1 MASVKGLGVVFG
13 VSSTA
18 IAIAGAAASSWKV
31 TGESISKEAE
41 TVIVKD
47 KDGET
52 KGMVVYDPRDVVGL
66 TVYPHGASL
75 ADAKTANALPDIG
88 DKCVITDA
96 DDGDVLELCSGSR
109 PRASSSRPSPTRRR
123 QLGRRSTTLS
133 WARRAV
139 AGDSTPKA

>member
-1 MASVKGLGVVFG
+1 MATVKGLGVVFG
-13 VSSTA
+13 ISSAVTT
-18 IAIAGAAASSWKV
+18 IAGAAVSYKL
-31 TGESISKEAE
+31 TGQSVAKEAE

-88 DKCVITDA
+88 DAAVLTDSDDA
-96 DDGDVLELCSGSR
+96 DVGGNYVVT
-109 PRASSSRPSPTRRR
+109 SSSKSKSNTDVTSFDVEVTKYSSDI
-123 QLGRRSTTLS
+123 STTIS
-133 WARRAV
+133 A
-139 AGDSTPKA
+139 

>member
-1 MASVKGLGVVFG
+1 MATVKGLGVVFG

-18 IAIAGAAASSWKV
+18 IAIAGAAASSWKI

-88 DKCVITDA
+88 DAAVLTDSDDA
-96 DDGDVLELCSGSR
+96 DLGGNYVVT
-109 PRASSSRPSPTRRR
+109 SSSKAKSNTDVTSFDVEVTKY
-123 QLGRRSTTLS
+123 STDIS
-133 WARRAV
+133 
-139 AGDSTPKA
+139 STIS

>member
-1 MASVKGLGVVFG
+1 MATVKGLGVVFG

-18 IAIAGAAASSWKV
+18 ITIAGSASASDFKI
-31 TGESISKEAE
+31 TGQSVAKEAE

-66 TVYPHGASL
+66 TVYPHGSSL
-75 ADAKTANALPDIG
+75 ANAKTANSLPDIG

-96 DDGDVLELCSGSR
+96 DDGDVAGTYVVT
-109 PRASSSRPSPTRRR
+109 SSSKSKSNTDVTSFDVEATKYSTDI
-123 QLGRRSTTLS
+123 STTIAS
-133 WARRAV
+133 
-139 AGDSTPKA
+139 

>member
-13 VSSTA
+13 ISSAVTT
-18 IAIAGAAASSWKV
+18 IAGSAVSYKLTGQSV
-31 TGESISKEAE
+31 TKEAE

-52 KGMVVYDPRDVVGL
+52 KGMVVYDPRDVGGL

-88 DKCVITDA
+88 DAAVLTDA
-96 DDGDVLELCSGSR
+96 DDGDVGGNYVVT
-109 PRASSSRPSPTRRR
+109 SSAKSKSNTDVTSFDVEVTKYSTDI
-123 QLGRRSTTLS
+123 STTIAS
-133 WARRAV
+133 
-139 AGDSTPKA
+139 

>member
-1 MASVKGLGVVFG
+1 MATVKGLGVVFG

-18 IAIAGAAASSWKV
+18 ITIAGSSVDYKF
-31 TGESISKEAE
+31 TGQSVAKEAE

-66 TVYPHGASL
+66 TVYPHGSSL
-75 ADAKTANALPDIG
+75 ANAVTANSLPDIG

-96 DDGDVLELCSGSR
+96 DDGDVAGTYVVTSSGKSK
-109 PRASSSRPSPTRRR
+109 SNTDVTSFDVEVTKYSTDI
-123 QLGRRSTTLS
+123 STTIS
-133 WARRAV
+133 
-139 AGDSTPKA
+139 S

>member
-88 DKCVITDA
+88 AKSNTDVTSF
-96 DDGDVLELCSGSR
+96 DVEV
-109 PRASSSRPSPTRRR
+109 TKY
-123 QLGRRSTTLS
+123 STDISATIS
-133 WARRAV
+133 A
-139 AGDSTPKA
+139 